1 MKARIQWAG
10 EAMFLGESGSGH
22 VVVMDGPPDHGGRN
36 LGVRPME
43 MVLIGLGGCT
53 NFDVVS
59 ILKKARQPVESCEAF
74 LEAERADE
82 EPKVFT
88 KIHVH
93 FVVKGRGLK
102 EAQVKRAGGAV
113 GGEILLGVDHARSR
127 RGGDHP
133 RLRDRRTR
141 LRRHPVIIKGRKLWR
156 RLDWLCIMRPFF
168 FVPRDSVERPFSSE
182 DSSALID
189 VSRAIPVG

>member
-22 VVVMDGPPDHGGRN
+22 VVVVDGPPDHGGRN

-102 EAQVKRAGGAV
+102 EAQVKRAVELSA
-113 GGEILLGVDHARSR
+113 EKYCSASIMLG
-127 RGGDHP
+127 RGG
-133 RLRDRRTR
+133 
-141 LRRHPVIIKGRKLWR
+141 
-156 RLDWLCIMRPFF
+156 
-168 FVPRDSVERPFSSE
+168 VEITHDYE
-182 DSSALID
+182 IVEL
-189 VSRAIPVG
+189 G